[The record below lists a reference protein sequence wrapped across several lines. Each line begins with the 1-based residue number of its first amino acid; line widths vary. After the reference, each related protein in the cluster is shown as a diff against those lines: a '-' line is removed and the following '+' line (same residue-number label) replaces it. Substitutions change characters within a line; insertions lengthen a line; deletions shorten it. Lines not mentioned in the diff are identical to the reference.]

1 VLASYSHNFLFIHI
15 GKAAGT
21 SIQRALQPYAPAQTH
36 NPFKRYPV
44 VLGPLCR
51 IGGLYR
57 FVEFREHV
65 KARTVRRCLPPAVY
79 ARLFKFAFVRNPWD
93 VLVSRYAY
101 LLQTT
106 EHPRHKLVKSMTDF
120 SEYLQW
126 EIRRGKQYQHHWVTD
141 ATGILIVEFIGHY
154 ENLHEDFSEVCRRIG
169 VKAELPRVN
178 ISSHPDYRTHYT
190 PATRDLVARAF
201 ARDIEMFGYE
211 FDGLK
216 RR

>member
-1 VLASYSHNFLFIHI
+1 VLASYTHNFLFIHI

-36 NPFKRYPV
+36 NPLKRYPV
-44 VLGPLCR
+44 VLGPICR
-51 IGGLYR
+51 VAGLYR

-65 KARTVRRCLPPAVY
+65 KARTARRCLPPAVY
-79 ARLFKFAFVRNPWD
+79 AGLFKFAFVRNPWD
-93 VLVSRYAY
+93 ALVSRYAY

-106 EHPRHKLVKSMTDF
+106 EHPRHAFVKSMKDF
-120 SEYLQW
+120 AEYVQW
-126 EIRRGKQYQHHWVTD
+126 EIRRGKQIQHDWVADT
-141 ATGILIVEFIGHY
+141 TGRLIVDFIGHY
-154 ENLHEDFSEVCRRIG
+154 ENLHEDFAEACRRIG
-169 VKAELPRVN
+169 VRAELPRVN
-178 ISSHPDYRTHYT
+178 ISSHRDYRDYYT

-201 ARDIEMFGYE
+201 ARDIETFGYD